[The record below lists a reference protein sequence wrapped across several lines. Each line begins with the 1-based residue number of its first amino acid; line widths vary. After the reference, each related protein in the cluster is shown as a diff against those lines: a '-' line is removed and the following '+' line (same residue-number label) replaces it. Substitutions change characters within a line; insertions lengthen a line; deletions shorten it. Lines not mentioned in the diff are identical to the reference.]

1 MRLLTQ
7 FTNRCPLG
15 RKTGRN
21 FVLTHNKTAT
31 KKYNTKMNIN
41 INITLAHTI
50 INHTTNTKSSRKRRS
65 PHRQTFYNLHDICR
79 IPDSHH
85 FYHRDIIRN
94 NTKRQRPNKTALF
107 RRPPHQLPHDA
118 KTKHAPRR
126 RRAKTQKTAEIRR
139 FLHVPPHK
147 SP

>member
-1 MRLLTQ
+1 MRLLAQ

-31 KKYNTKMNIN
+31 KKYGTKMNIN

-50 INHTTNTKSSRKRRS
+50 INHTTNTKSSRKRR
-65 PHRQTFYNLHDICR
+65 HIDKLFIICTICVIYMTTTFLSSRHNM
-79 IPDSHH
+79 
-85 FYHRDIIRN
+85 
-94 NTKRQRPNKTALF
+94 KQRKYAQAQQNRPVPPPTPPIATRHQNKT
-107 RRPPHQLPHDA
+107 R
-118 KTKHAPRR
+118 PRR

-139 FLHVPPHK
+139 FLHISPHK